1 VALYGKRQCVSCN
14 RCWSCGHTFAC
25 CAAETERCRPR
36 IKVNFID
43 KKGKKIETMGKVG
56 DSVLA
61 VAHEHNIELEGS

>member
-1 VALYGKRQCVSCN
+1 
-14 RCWSCGHTFAC
+14 
-25 CAAETERCRPR
+25 
-36 IKVNFID
+36 VNFID